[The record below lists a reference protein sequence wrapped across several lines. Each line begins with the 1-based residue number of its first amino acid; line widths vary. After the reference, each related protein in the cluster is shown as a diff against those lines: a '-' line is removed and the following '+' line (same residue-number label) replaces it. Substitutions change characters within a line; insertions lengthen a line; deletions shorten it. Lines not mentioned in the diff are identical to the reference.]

1 MDERFIVGGSAH
13 NPKSIIVG
21 MDDAPEPIEE
31 IEEIEPVQM
40 AIKEIEFSLGDASAI
55 ARDSCVRGGAHGSV
69 VTCRTLGAALHRL
82 GIDCL
87 PVTTRTVVF
96 NPYVAKEFKPERMPS
111 KKRMSALLNHPKG
124 YSVGLG
130 MEEAEGDGWKG
141 HLVLLANMRDGIYLL
156 DPTLDQANRPKY
168 KIELMPIA
176 LKLVDTFTLFDGAR
190 IAFNING
197 CAIMYSML
205 PSDKSFADLEDWS
218 LQTPEF
224 NVDSISNQIFE
235 RLISLGTQ

>member
-1 MDERFIVGGSAH
+1 
-13 NPKSIIVG
+13 
-21 MDDAPEPIEE
+21 
-31 IEEIEPVQM
+31 
-40 AIKEIEFSLGDASAI
+40 
-55 ARDSCVRGGAHGSV
+55 
-69 VTCRTLGAALHRL
+69 
-82 GIDCL
+82 
-87 PVTTRTVVF
+87 
-96 NPYVAKEFKPERMPS
+96 
-111 KKRMSALLNHPKG
+111 
-124 YSVGLG
+124 
-130 MEEAEGDGWKG
+130 
-141 HLVLLANMRDGIYLL
+141 
-156 DPTLDQANRPKY
+156 
-168 KIELMPIA
+168 MPIA